1 MDTSAVAVTQT
12 VSIEDADTVPF
23 VPPDTKLYVIV
34 RADLPPGAQAAQ
46 GIHAAQEWAID
57 NHALATAWRRAS
69 GILAF
74 LSVPDVEALY
84 LLHTKAAKSQVG
96 VTRFCDDD
104 LDQPFTAITL
114 EPVPAA
120 RMVCRGLG
128 LALKDVAQKEKR

>member
-1 MDTSAVAVTQT
+1 MDGSTL
-12 VSIEDADTVPF
+12 SIEEADTVPF
-23 VPPDTKLYVIV
+23 VPKDTKLYVIV

-57 NHALATAWRRAS
+57 NHALAKAWRKAS

-84 LLHTKAAKSQVG
+84 SLHTKAAKLCVG

-114 EPVPAA
+114 DPVPAA
-120 RMVCRGLG
+120 KIACRGLR
-128 LALKDVAQKEKR
+128 LALKARR